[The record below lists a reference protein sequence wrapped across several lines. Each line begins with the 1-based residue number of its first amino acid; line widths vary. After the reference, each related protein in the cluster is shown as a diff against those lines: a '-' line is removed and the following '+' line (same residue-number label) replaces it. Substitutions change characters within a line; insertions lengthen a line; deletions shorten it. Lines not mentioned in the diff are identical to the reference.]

1 MRKKYLAVLLILTIL
16 LSACGSWEMTQGSET
31 AAGTDNEKIIW
42 TLQEQELPDAEAAL
56 KESIAEDEKGVDVLW
71 DRQKETIYRITRI
84 LDSNMGYKGNCVQ
97 RLEAPYKDWENFPI
111 GYTELVEGDCCYLI
125 AASVGESGLVYMLQE
140 SVLTKGQFYLT
151 EWSEEKGY
159 ASRMISAGALSEEV
173 CKEMRSFFVCEDGTV
188 YIFTLG
194 GIEILDSE
202 FEEKEKPVLPG
213 VVYQMR
219 YPSATQRGIGFC
231 GNGVSGEL
239 QIWRQG
245 EKEPLFA
252 TDELQMNVS
261 DIAVWKENEEGIL
274 TEGFLCTI
282 DGLWQLAPKEGN
294 AENILRF
301 EEQGIYPEA
310 LCYADIDKTG
320 GIIMLA
326 RTEDKYLLL
335 HVSQETVMQ
344 NKTQLEFAL
353 TYADTFLK
361 QMVVEFNKKNKE
373 YEIVLRTPQQ
383 GENYGDFRTR
393 IQAEVSGGG
402 GPALLSNYAMDLQ
415 AAAGKGILRD
425 LTEDFAEEREKMP
438 ENLRS
443 AGEANG
449 SYYAVPFRF
458 SVQTLITSSE
468 LVGDREGW
476 TMEEMIQCLKKS
488 GVQAAFCGYDS
499 SIVFAN
505 IALSGGLGGEFIDR
519 ESRTSHFDSEQAVSL
534 LETVADFGDDNGRN
548 FCGEDRIAE
557 GEVLCSCAYISGL
570 NYVQQAHG
578 FLQGKEVYIGYPVG
592 DGKSGNIVSGDMIA
606 VNASCKDAEAAMEF
620 IRFLLSEEKQEK
632 IGRGACKGGSAYGFP
647 VLSDSLKEMWD
658 YAEEEQEK
666 GDGMH
671 QPVLDST
678 ASVVLYTL
686 EPVEAEKLEQLYAM
700 LLSARP
706 QETNM
711 NGVTDIVLEEVP
723 AYFTG
728 GKTAQEVCG
737 IVQNRVQLYLDE
749 G

>member
-1 MRKKYLAVLLILTIL
+1 MRKKYLAFLLILTIL
-16 LSACGSWEMTQGSET
+16 LSACGSREMTQGSEA
-31 AAGTDNEKIIW
+31 AAGTDNEKMIW

-56 KESIAEDEKGVDVLW
+56 QESIAEDEKGMYALW
-71 DRQKETIYRITRI
+71 DRHGETIYRITQI
-84 LDSNMGYKGNCVQ
+84 QDSRMACEGNCVQ
-97 RLEAPYKDWENFPI
+97 KLEAPYEKWENFPI
-111 GYTELVEGDCCYLI
+111 YYTELLEDDICYMVG
-125 AASVGESGLVYMLQE
+125 ASIGENGHVYMLQKNFL
-140 SVLTKGQFYLT
+140 SNRQFYLS
-151 EWSEEKGY
+151 EWSEEQGY
-159 ASRMISAGALSEEV
+159 TSRMISAGALTEELL
-173 CKEMRSFFVCEDGTV
+173 KEMRSFFVCEDGTV
-188 YIFTLG
+188 YILTLG
-194 GIEILDSE
+194 GIKILDSE
-202 FEEKEKPVLPG
+202 FEEKEEPVLPRI
-213 VVYQMR
+213 VYQMR
-219 YPSATQRGIGFC
+219 YPSATQKGIGFC
-231 GNGVSGEL
+231 GNGVSGGL

-261 DIAVWKENEEGIL
+261 DIAVWKENEEGAL

-282 DGLWQLAPKEGN
+282 DGLWQLAPKEGK
-294 AENILRF
+294 AENFLRF
-301 EEQGIYPEA
+301 EEQGIYPKA

-326 RTEDKYLLL
+326 RTEEKYLLL

-361 QMVVEFNKKNKE
+361 RAVVEFNKTNKE
-373 YEIVLRTPQQ
+373 YQIVLRTPQQ

-402 GPALLSNYAMDLQ
+402 GPALLSKYAMDLK

-443 AGEANG
+443 VGEANG

-458 SVQTLITSSE
+458 SIQTLITSSE

-476 TMEEMIQCLKKS
+476 TMEEMLQCLKES

-505 IALSGGLGGEFIDR
+505 IALSGGLGGKFIDR
-519 ESRTSHFDSEQAVSL
+519 ESRKSHFGSEQAVSL
-534 LETVADFGDDNGRN
+534 LETAADFGDDYGQD
-548 FCGEDRIAE
+548 FGGQDRIAE

-570 NYVQQAHG
+570 NYVREAHG
-578 FLQGKEVYIGYPVG
+578 LLQGKEVYIGYPVE
-592 DGKSGNIVSGDMIA
+592 DGQSGNIVSGDMIA
-606 VNASCKDAEAAMEF
+606 VNASCKDAEAAVEF

-632 IGRGACKGGSAYGFP
+632 IGREACGSNVSSGFP
-647 VLSDSLKEMWD
+647 VLSHSLREMLD

-666 GDGMH
+666 NPGMH

-678 ASVVLYTL
+678 ASVELYTL
-686 EPVEAEKLEQLYAM
+686 EPVEAEELEQLYAM

-711 NGVTDIVLEEVP
+711 DGVTDIVLEEVP

-728 GKTAQEVCG
+728 GKTAQEVCD